1 MKPHEK
7 TPVYSIKS
15 LHDLIQLLKKSKD
28 FITFETSSK
37 NSSMVISYFRT
48 LIDVNI
54 FHEEVLSHIKGRTF
68 DSLQD
73 IQSVLPF
80 ENSKITNQIED
91 IQNGILNG
99 YILIQFNTDKLNG
112 LLVNVSKKESRDITK
127 AEIEYNIVGPQI
139 AFVED
144 LDVNLNLVRRKL
156 PIPYLQMK
164 ELKVGSLSNTT
175 VALVFIEGIANDQNV
190 QEIIQR
196 VSQIKT
202 DHVFD
207 STYLIQLIA
216 DNPNSVFPQFLN
228 TERPD
233 RVAAVLAEGKIALF
247 VDGSP
252 YAITMPA
259 TLIDFFSTTEDYT
272 MPWIIA
278 SFFRLL
284 RFFAFIFSVLTTP
297 LYVSILTYHYE
308 LIPKELLETLVISRS
323 KVPFP
328 PVMEALFLEITIEL
342 LREAGARLPTKVG
355 LTVGIVGGIVIGQAS
370 VEASLTSNVLIIIV
384 ALSALTSF
392 TAPIYR
398 IGNAI
403 RVIRFP
409 FIMAAHLLG
418 LLGIVLA
425 SSLLLTRLLR
435 TESLK
440 RPYLFP
446 FYPTRPTDWK
456 DSIMRM
462 PISSMFRRPI
472 FSRAKQRIR
481 FSPEEVEKNKILSRN
496 DFDD

>member
-1 MKPHEK
+1 MKPYEK
-7 TPVYSIKS
+7 VPDESIKS
-15 LHDLIQLLKKSKD
+15 LQDLMQLLKKSKD
-28 FITFETSSK
+28 FITLEINSN
-37 NSSMVISYFRT
+37 NSSIVISYFRT

-54 FHEEVLSHIKGRTF
+54 FHEEILTYIKEKSF

-80 ENSKITNQIED
+80 ENSKITNQMED
-91 IQNGILNG
+91 IQDSILSG
-99 YILIQFNTDKLNG
+99 YILIQFDTDKLNG
-112 LLVNVSKKESRDITK
+112 LLINVSKKEKRDITK

-156 PIPYLQMK
+156 PTPYLQMK

-175 VALVFIEGIANDQNV
+175 VAIVYIEGIVNDQNL
-190 QEIIQR
+190 QEIIKR

-202 DHVFD
+202 DHVLD

-216 DNPNSVFPQFLN
+216 DNPNSIFPQFLN

-252 YAITMPA
+252 YAITLPT

-284 RFFAFIFSVLTTP
+284 RLFAFIFSVLTTP

-308 LIPKELLETLVISRS
+308 LIPKELLETLIISRS

-328 PVMEALFLEITIEL
+328 PLIEALFLEITIEL

-384 ALSALTSF
+384 ALSALSSF

-398 IGNAI
+398 IGNTI

-409 FIMAAHLLG
+409 FIISAHLLG
-418 LLGIVLA
+418 LLGIVLT
-425 SSLLLTRLLR
+425 SSFLLVRLLR
-435 TESLK
+435 TESLS

-456 DSIMRM
+456 DSIIRM
-462 PISSMFRRPI
+462 PISAMFRRPI
-472 FSRAKQRIR
+472 FSRSKQRFR
-481 FSPEEVEKNKILSRN
+481 FNPEEVEKNKIVSRN